1 MKVGNNMQCEDNEQ
15 DKELNRLHSV
25 NPMHIAR
32 YFHQLGRTI
41 VCLFLI
47 EAPNTQNKNAGLCI
61 FCVKELSS
69 KVIHCLYC
77 TRVASY
83 ITTPCTVLYCTVRL
97 LVLLVTLLHT
107 VLYCT
112 VTSVASYITTPCTVH

>member
-15 DKELNRLHSV
+15 DKELNRPHTV
-25 NPMHIAR
+25 NPIHSAR

-41 VCLFLI
+41 VCLFLV

-69 KVIHCLYC
+69 KVYSLYC
-77 TRVASY
+77 
-83 ITTPCTVLYCTVRL
+83 
-97 LVLLVTLLHT
+97 T